1 MGLYFNEKTTTLMMK
16 VIKVERLIT
25 RLASDRYSKW
35 AVDYWCEVRKELR
48 TKMLRGIQW
57 KKDYTISLLQ
67 GFTIICF

>member
-1 MGLYFNEKTTTLMMK
+1 MILFKNEKTQTLMTK

-48 TKMLRGIQW
+48 TKMLRGIQ
-57 KKDYTISLLQ
+57 
-67 GFTIICF
+67 

>member
-1 MGLYFNEKTTTLMMK
+1 MGLYFNEKTQTLMMK

-35 AVDYWCEVRKELR
+35 AIDYWCEVRKELR

-57 KKDYTISLLQ
+57 KKDYMIFLLQ
-67 GFTIICF
+67 DSMKICL

>member
-57 KKDYTISLLQ
+57 KKDYMIFLLQ